1 MATWNSGVKY
11 NSGTLWGP
19 ASASPSLFHTR
30 HRKPNSTTTMKRKPY
45 FPIQIAARPG
55 WFRNFG
61 IELLKAN
68 ETLLLPAPDVAAR
81 VADALESAYTCGAWL
96 TWARECGQAAT
107 AAVETQFFGQSAGVY
122 ELPVFTPPPRPG
134 ADTTVTPPIPA
145 TVPVPAGAL
154 KRLQDYVGIIKRSP
168 HYTEAIG
175 YQLGIIGEESTSEEE
190 IPEFTLKLERGAGCE
205 CVRVDFKKF
214 GHEAVVVY
222 SRRGTGDWEKLTV
235 DMKSP
240 YIDAR
245 PLLVPGQPEV
255 REYRLQFQDDDVPN
269 GPLTPV
275 QSVTVAP

>member
-1 MATWNSGVKY
+1 
-11 NSGTLWGP
+11 
-19 ASASPSLFHTR
+19 
-30 HRKPNSTTTMKRKPY
+30 MKRKPY
-45 FPIQIAARPG
+45 FPTQIAARPG

-68 ETLLLPAPDVAAR
+68 ATLLLPAPEVAAR
-81 VADALESAYTCGAWL
+81 VADALESAYTCGDWR
-96 TWARECGQAAT
+96 TWARECGPAAT
-107 AAVETQFFGQSAGVY
+107 AAIEMQFNGQSDGVY
-122 ELPVFTPPPRPG
+122 QLPVFTPPPRPG
-134 ADTTVTPPIPA
+134 GDPTATPPIPP

-154 KRLQDYVGIIKRSP
+154 KRIQAFVATIKSCPR
-168 HYTEAIG
+168 YTEAIG
-175 YQLGIIGEESTSEEE
+175 LQLGIVGEESTSEEE
-190 IPEFTLKLERGAGCE
+190 MPQFTLKVERGGDCE

-214 GHEAVVVY
+214 GHEAVLVY
-222 SRRGTGDWEKLTV
+222 CRRGGGDWEKLAV
-235 DMKSP
+235 DPKSP